1 MDNSFYTKENHEINI
16 MDLVN
21 LGIVVLISL
30 KNTIIFFLLFFLL
43 IGFLSTSN
51 IKPQYSSQSRLLI
64 ELPNINLKDEQNID
78 FSSLNTQAI
87 QTEIEKIKSNALL
100 HNVITKKGIEI
111 PQFEMTRSNSSNITY
126 LADQILTFSGI
137 KFIFGL
143 FQDKEK
149 IFLSAH
155 GILSNFGFS
164 DQDIISLAKNYLPDS
179 VSLSDDRLL
188 KIIEKYKGEYSSVNE
203 MSSEVDQGKVV
214 DIYPTEDSAIKE
226 IFVTSDQEV
235 EKGDLL
241 ITMMSPSLSNKVDK
255 AIERVRM
262 IQQKLDRRIGSEADM
277 SNLMVLENQ
286 LKVEFEILKSLKEEN
301 ENLSIYAPMSGVIK
315 DLKYLNNGQWV
326 NLKEK
331 LFSIVQFNDT
341 KVVAFISE
349 NDLDKLEGNTSGY
362 FVPKNNEF
370 DEAEVVLVSQNN
382 TSTEELPY
390 LSLVSTFG
398 GSIASREVKGD
409 GKVIYRPEEALY
421 QLNFSTIT
429 EVETVQWQTAGNV
442 KIQSENYNI
451 FQNLFNLVSST
462 LIRESG
468 F

>member
-1 MDNSFYTKENHEINI
+1 M
-16 MDLVN
+16 
-21 LGIVVLISL
+21 
-30 KNTIIFFLLFFLL
+30 
-43 IGFLSTSN
+43 
-51 IKPQYSSQSRLLI
+51 
-64 ELPNINLKDEQNID
+64 ID
-78 FSSLNTQAI
+78 
-87 QTEIEKIKSNALL
+87 
-100 HNVITKKGIEI
+100 
-111 PQFEMTRSNSSNITY
+111 R
-126 LADQILTFSGI
+126 
-137 KFIFGL
+137 
-143 FQDKEK
+143 
-149 IFLSAH
+149 
-155 GILSNFGFS
+155 
-164 DQDIISLAKNYLPDS
+164 
-179 VSLSDDRLL
+179 
-188 KIIEKYKGEYSSVNE
+188 GE
-203 MSSEVDQGKVV
+203 VV
-214 DIYPTEDSAIKE
+214 DIYPTEASEIKE
-226 IFVTSDQEV
+226 IFVISDQQV

-255 AIERVRM
+255 AIERVKM

-326 NLKEK
+326 NIKEK

-349 NDLDKLEGNTSGY
+349 NDLDKLEGKTSGY
-362 FVPKNNEF
+362 FIPRNNEF
-370 DEAEVVLVSQNN
+370 EEAEVVLVSQNN